1 MPPRESFAVWRS
13 ALAWA
18 TGLTMACGLLMVWV
32 DRPLALFFKA
42 HADTVLIRAAATM
55 TDLGKAW
62 GWLIASA
69 AIFLLARF
77 VWRRAALA
85 AQAGFVFTCIAVS
98 GLTADAIKAV
108 LGRARPKLLF
118 LDGEYG
124 FSFWRL
130 GADVTSFPSGHATSA
145 MALALSLAVVLP
157 KFCYPLIGLGGLL
170 AFTRVLTTAHY
181 LSDVV
186 AASALAAATVVL
198 VRMAF
203 ERRGFAPTGRHTG

>member
-1 MPPRESFAVWRS
+1 MPPRETSTVWRG
-13 ALAWA
+13 ALVWA

-32 DRPLALFFKA
+32 DRPLALFLKA
-42 HADTVLIRAAATM
+42 HADTGLIRAAATV

-157 KFCYPLIGLGGLL
+157 KFRYPLIGLGVLL
-170 AFTRVLTTAHY
+170 AFSRVLTAAHF

-198 VRMAF
+198 VKMAF
-203 ERRGFAPTGRHTG
+203 EQRGYALRSS

>member
-1 MPPRESFAVWRS
+1 MSPNEIPTVWLRALVWAVC
-13 ALAWA
+13 L
-18 TGLTMACGLLMVWV
+18 MIICGILMIWV

-42 HADTVLIRAAATM
+42 HADTMPIRMAATV

-62 GWLIASA
+62 GWLIGSA
-69 AIFLLARF
+69 AVFLLSRF
-77 VWRRAALA
+77 VWRRTVLTT
-85 AQAGFVFTCIAVS
+85 QAGFVFTCIVVS

-145 MALALSLAVVLP
+145 IALALSLAVVLP
-157 KFCYPLIGLGGLL
+157 KFRYPLIGLGVLL
-170 AFTRVLTTAHY
+170 AFSRVLTAAHY

-198 VRMAF
+198 VKMAF
-203 ERRGFAPTGRHTG
+203 EQRGYALRSS

>member
-1 MPPRESFAVWRS
+1 
-13 ALAWA
+13 
-18 TGLTMACGLLMVWV
+18 MACGLLMVWV
-32 DRPLALFFKA
+32 DRPLALFLKA
-42 HADTVLIRAAATM
+42 HADTGLIRAAATV

-69 AIFLLARF
+69 TIFLLARF
-77 VWRRAALA
+77 VWRRALLT
-85 AQAGFVFTCIAVS
+85 AQAGFVFTCVAVS

-145 MALALSLAVVLP
+145 MALALSLAMVLP
-157 KFCYPLIGLGGLL
+157 KFRYPLIGLGVLL
-170 AFTRVLTTAHY
+170 AFSRVLTAAHY

-198 VRMAF
+198 VKTAF
-203 ERRGFAPTGRHTG
+203 ERRGLPVAGRYAG